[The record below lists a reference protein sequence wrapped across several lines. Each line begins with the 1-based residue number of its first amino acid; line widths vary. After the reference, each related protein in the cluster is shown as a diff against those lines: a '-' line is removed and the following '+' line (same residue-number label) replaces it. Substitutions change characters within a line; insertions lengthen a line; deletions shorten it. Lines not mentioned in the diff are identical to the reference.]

1 MSPETKNPE
10 PNDNE
15 KALTPKER
23 VRAAYGV
30 NRGIEG
36 EYDRSLAAACD
47 NGVFVGRKDGDILAF
62 RGVPFALPPVGERR
76 WKRPAPTEP
85 DAGVYEAYFNG
96 KSPIQTE
103 WETEQASYYPQGE
116 DCLYLNVWTNTADPS
131 TNKTVM
137 VFLHGGAYGWGGT
150 ADPLYD
156 GANLV
161 KAHPDVILV
170 TVAYRI
176 GLMGF
181 VDLSYLKGGEA
192 YPDAPNLGVLDQ
204 LEALRW
210 IKRNI
215 KAFGGDPDNVTV
227 FGESAGGGLA
237 SLLPIIPQAKG
248 LFRRVIVESGSVALT
263 FSKEEC
269 RDFTKRLIRESG
281 VRDMDSLMRLSEAQL
296 KALNEKLN
304 AYNNF
309 PQRDGALIPLD
320 PYAAY
325 EQGMTKDVD
334 ILIGTNADES
344 NYWVDEMGGIVPF
357 RLSIPVKFEND
368 LRRLTRI
375 DKARVKKFM
384 AMLKGQDT
392 WKMAEFYDELMFRLP
407 AIKQAELHSKN
418 GGRAFMYYWTEP
430 SVNPYCGACHA
441 VELAYVFGNTEETIF
456 TGKPADKALS
466 DLTMQ
471 LWTNFARTGDPSTE
485 SLLWKPYDVKERQT
499 MVLSAQPHAESDVL
513 GAQRKLLKP
522 LARHMIK
529 GSYSTLDYNVPYVR
543 KMLGAA
549 ALSLAAV
556 TIAGVALY
564 RVFKHK

>member
-62 RGVPFALPPVGERR
+62 RGVPFALPPVEERR

-248 LFRRVIVESGSVALT
+248 LFRRVIAESGSVALT

-269 RDFTKRLIRESG
+269 RDFTKRLIHESG